1 MKKIRVL
8 IVDDHFMVRIG
19 LAGSLAE
26 EVDIEVVGE
35 ARDGDEA
42 LRAFRKHSPDITL
55 LDGRMPGRHGVEVLR
70 EMRALRADAKI
81 ILLSVDDTDE
91 DFHRALQAGANGYV
105 TKALPRKD
113 LLAAIRIVHRGGE
126 YLPAGV
132 AERLV
137 SRQDRPDLSPRE
149 LEILRLV
156 ALGNA
161 NKQIASQLGL
171 AEVTVKVYVS
181 RILEKLGAPDRTR
194 ASTLAIERGLVR
206 L

>member
-26 EVDIEVVGE
+26 ETDIEVVGE
-35 ARDGDEA
+35 AGEGEEA
-42 LRAFRKHSPDITL
+42 LRAFRKHAPDVTL
-55 LDGRMPGRHGVEVLR
+55 LDGRMPGRHGVEILR
-70 EMRALRADAKI
+70 EMRVQRADAKI

-105 TKALPRKD
+105 PKALPRNE
-113 LLAAIRIVHRGGE
+113 LLTAIRMVHRGGE
-126 YLPAGV
+126 YLPPGV
-132 AERLV
+132 AQRLA
-137 SRQDRPDLSPRE
+137 SRQERPNLSPRE

>member
-26 EVDIEVVGE
+26 EADIEAVGE
-35 ARDGDEA
+35 ASDGEEA
-42 LRAFRKHSPDITL
+42 LRAFRKYSPDVTL
-55 LDGRMPGRHGVEVLR
+55 LDGRMPGRHGVEILR
-70 EMRALRADAKI
+70 DMRAQRADAKI

-91 DFHRALQAGANGYV
+91 DFHRAIQAGANGYV
-105 TKALPRKD
+105 SKASPRNE
-113 LLAAIRIVHRGGE
+113 LLAAIRLVHRGGQ
-126 YLPAGV
+126 YLPPGV
-132 AERLV
+132 AERLA
-137 SRQDRPDLSPRE
+137 SRRERPHLSPRE

-161 NKQIASQLGL
+161 NKQIAVQLGL
-171 AEVTVKVYVS
+171 AEVTVKVYIS
-181 RILEKLGAPDRTR
+181 RILEKLEVPDRTR

>member
-19 LAGSLAE
+19 LSGSLAE
-26 EVDIEVVGE
+26 ETDIEVVGE
-35 ARDGDEA
+35 AGEGEGA
-42 LRAFRKHSPDITL
+42 LRAFRKHAPDVTL
-55 LDGRMPGRHGVEVLR
+55 LDGRMPGRHGLEVLR
-70 EMRALRADAKI
+70 EMRAQRPDAKI

-91 DFHRALQAGANGYV
+91 DFHRALQAGANAYV
-105 TKALPRKD
+105 PKALPREE
-113 LLAAIRIVHRGGE
+113 LLAAIRTVHRGGK
-126 YLPAGV
+126 YLPPGV
-132 AERLV
+132 AERLA
-137 SRQDRPDLSPRE
+137 SRAERPNLSPRE

-161 NKQIASQLGL
+161 NKEIAARLGL

-181 RILEKLGAPDRTR
+181 RILEKLGVPDRTR

>member
-19 LAGSLAE
+19 LAGSLGE
-26 EVDIEVVGE
+26 EADIEVVGE
-35 ARDGDEA
+35 AGEGDEA
-42 LRAFRKHSPDITL
+42 LRAFRKHAPDVTL
-55 LDGRMPGRHGVEVLR
+55 LDGRMPGRHGVEILR
-70 EMRALRADAKI
+70 EMRAQCADAKV

-91 DFHRALQAGANGYV
+91 DFHRALAAGACGYV
-105 TKALPRKD
+105 PKAAPRKE
-113 LLAAIRIVHRGGE
+113 LLAAIRAVHCGGK
-126 YLPAGV
+126 YLPPGV
-132 AERLV
+132 AERLAL
-137 SRQDRPDLSPRE
+137 RQERPNLSPRE

-161 NKQIASQLGL
+161 NKQIAAQLGL

>member
-35 ARDGDEA
+35 APDGDEA

-105 TKALPRKD
+105 PKALPRKE
-113 LLAAIRIVHRGGE
+113 LLAAIRSVHRGGE
-126 YLPAGV
+126 YLPSGV
-132 AERLV
+132 AERLA

-181 RILEKLGAPDRTR
+181 RILEKLGVPDRTR

>member
-26 EVDIEVVGE
+26 EADLEVVGE
-35 ARDGDEA
+35 AAEGEEA
-42 LRAFRKHSPDITL
+42 LRAFRKHAPDITL
-55 LDGRMPGRHGVEVLR
+55 LDGRMPGRHGVEVLL
-70 EMRALRADAKI
+70 EMRAQRPDAKI

-91 DFHRALQAGANGYV
+91 DFHRALQAGANAYV
-105 TKALPRKD
+105 PKALPREE
-113 LLAAIRIVHRGGE
+113 LLAAIRTVHRGGK
-126 YLPAGV
+126 YLPPGV
-132 AERLV
+132 AERLA
-137 SRQDRPDLSPRE
+137 SRAERPNLSPRE

-161 NKQIASQLGL
+161 NKEIAARLGL